1 MTGRVTPVGDPR
13 AVPSTRDETE
23 EIVWD
28 RPWDVWALLPNNMAV
43 HRERFLAFGGFDE
56 RFDTAGEDL
65 DVAFRWLSGG
75 GTVRFVPGMRAWHHD
90 WRSPAKLRRTWVSY
104 SRGCGIFFAKN
115 LVLGHHRRLM
125 LRLLRDDLRDFA
137 KALVLL
143 ARTGR
148 VPWWDPRFGTFPGIP
163 IGLAVGFWRFRRR

>member
-1 MTGRVTPVGDPR
+1 MRV
-13 AVPSTRDETE
+13 
-23 EIVWD
+23 
-28 RPWDVWALLPNNMAV
+28 
-43 HRERFLAFGGFDE
+43 
-56 RFDTAGEDL
+56 
-65 DVAFRWLSGG
+65 
-75 GTVRFVPGMRAWHHD
+75 WHHD
-90 WRSPAKLRRTWVSY
+90 WRTPAKLRRTWVSY